1 MKTKKENN
9 MKFINFFFQKALIP
23 DESKEKFLKF
33 SALLLWDYFVMLQ
46 AEKFSNAHHPPES
59 PAPRPP
65 APRRS
70 RRASRCKPKTPGWKS
85 CAKA

>member
-1 MKTKKENN
+1 MKKKKENN

-59 PAPRPP
+59 PERYG
-65 APRRS
+65 S
-70 RRASRCKPKTPGWKS
+70 RTVTK
-85 CAKA
+85 